1 MGWNR
6 LHSESGAEVAG
17 KPGRVRT
24 VSSPSRVSPLQL
36 SSACPRGQAKP
47 RWYHGAVSSLNVTA
61 LLFGEIG
68 MSSALSRTYDPKAHE
83 ERLGAWWE
91 RQGFFKPETQ
101 VALGQVDPGKP
112 PFVVPMPPPNVT
124 GVLHLGHAIMDAV
137 EDFLVRAKRQ
147 QGYPAL
153 WIPGTDHAGIA
164 TQSIVEQ
171 FLQETGS
178 SRQALGREAFEQEV
192 WSWKEEY
199 HSRISGQQ
207 RRLGISCDWER
218 ERFTLDPNLSR
229 AVRTSFVRLYEEG
242 LIYRGEY
249 LVNWSPKLQTA
260 VSDLEVEYEAME
272 GSLYTFKYRLQGS
285 DDYIPV
291 ATTRPETILGDTGL
305 AVHPEDEKY
314 GFRVGQ
320 HVLVPLQDR
329 PIPVV
334 ADAAVDLSFGTGA
347 FKITPGHDHTD
358 YEVGRRHGL
367 PCISIFDRDAN
378 LNETAGEFAGLSREE
393 GRARIWAAMEAQGL
407 TLGQEPYTV
416 RVPRSQ
422 RSGEIIEPML
432 STQWFVRM
440 EEMAQQAKEAVA
452 TGQIEIVPRSFEK
465 VYFHWLDNI
474 RDWCISRQLWW
485 GHRIPVWYGPDGHM
499 FCAMDEAEA
508 HASAQRHY
516 GRPTRLEQDAD
527 VLDTWYSSGLW
538 PFSILGWPEQTA
550 DYAQYYPASVLETGY
565 DILFFWVARMI
576 MLGLKLTGQVPFRT
590 VYLHGL
596 VRAED
601 GKKMSKSQGNTVDPL
616 DVVAEYGSDALRFA
630 LLTGIAPG
638 NDLTIQSSRFEN
650 NRNFANKVWN
660 AFRFLMSHAAGRE
673 LPLTQPANV
682 FLTTYALPA
691 AERLALADRWILA
704 RLTAVTQDA
713 ERLLATWQIGEMGK
727 SLYDFIWHE
736 FCDWYVEAAK
746 VDLRGED
753 PAKTQA
759 TVQVLAH
766 VLGQSMRYLHPYL
779 PFLTEAVWQELPGL
793 KAVIP
798 TVMFARWDTSAEVD
812 RQAVVDFGLL
822 QKIVRAVRN
831 LRAEY
836 KIDPGRR
843 LKVHMTC
850 RNRPELL
857 TANQDLLTA
866 LARLDAAASRWG
878 EEAGAKPDPCLT
890 LTVEEVTMYFP
901 WAGVVDM
908 EAEKRRMQAR
918 IDDLQKQLQRAQ
930 ALLANGAFVSKA
942 PAAVVAREKAKA
954 AKLAR
959 EAQQIEQRLQE
970 MQG

>member
-1 MGWNR
+1 
-6 LHSESGAEVAG
+6 
-17 KPGRVRT
+17 
-24 VSSPSRVSPLQL
+24 
-36 SSACPRGQAKP
+36 
-47 RWYHGAVSSLNVTA
+47 
-61 LLFGEIG
+61 
-68 MSSALSRTYDPKAHE
+68 MSSALSRIYDPKAHE

-91 RQGFFKPETQ
+91 AQGFFKPETQ
-101 VALGQVDPGKP
+101 AELGQLDPGKP
-112 PFVVPMPPPNVT
+112 PFVIPMPPPNVT
-124 GVLHLGHAIMDAV
+124 GALHLGHAIMDAI

-164 TQSIVEQ
+164 TQSIVER
-171 FLQETGS
+171 FLEESGS

-199 HSRISGQQ
+199 HGRISRQQ

-242 LIYRGEY
+242 LIYRGDY

-260 VSDLEVEYEAME
+260 VSDLEVEYEEME
-272 GSLYTFKYRLQGS
+272 GTLYTFKYRVQGS

-305 AVHPEDEKY
+305 AVHPEDAQY
-314 GFRVGQ
+314 SPLAGR
-320 HVLVPLQDR
+320 HVLVPMQDR

-358 YEVGRRHGL
+358 YEVGQRHGL
-367 PCISIFDRDAN
+367 PCISLFDRDAN

-407 TLGQEPYTV
+407 TLKTEPHTV

-422 RSGEIIEPML
+422 RSGEIIEPMI

-440 EEMAQQAKEAVA
+440 EEMARLAKEAVA
-452 TGQIEIVPRSFEK
+452 TGQIEIVPGSFVK

-499 FCAMDEAEA
+499 FCAMDAEEAQVQ
-508 HASAQRHY
+508 AQSHY
-516 GRPTRLEQDAD
+516 GAPTPLEQDPD

-538 PFSILGWPEQTA
+538 PFSILGWPDQTE
-550 DYAQYYPASVLETGY
+550 DYAKYYPASVLETGY

-576 MLGLKLTGQVPFRT
+576 MLGLKLTGQAPFRT

-601 GKKMSKSQGNTVDPL
+601 GKKMSKSEGNAVDPL
-616 DVVAEYGSDALRFA
+616 DVVSEYGADALRFA
-630 LLTGIAPG
+630 LLTGISPG
-638 NDLTIQSSRFEN
+638 NDLTVQSSRFEN

-660 AFRFLMSHAAGRE
+660 AFRFLMSHAERRE

-682 FLTTYALPA
+682 FLTAYAVPA
-691 AERLALADRWILA
+691 TAQLTLADRWILA
-704 RLTAVTQDA
+704 RLAEVARAA
-713 ERLLATWQIGEMGK
+713 ERLLAAWQIGEMGK
-727 SLYDFIWHE
+727 ALYDFLWHE
-736 FCDWYVEAAK
+736 LCDWYVEAAK
-746 VDLRGED
+746 VNLRGAD
-753 PAKTQA
+753 PDKAQA

-779 PFLTEAVWQELPGL
+779 PCLTEAIWQELPGL
-793 KAVIP
+793 KSAIP
-798 TVMFARWDTSAEVD
+798 TIMFARWDTPGKAD
-812 RQAVVDFGLL
+812 RQALADFDLL
-822 QKIVRAVRN
+822 QKTVRAIRN
-831 LRAEY
+831 FRSEY
-836 KIDPGRR
+836 RLDPGLR
-843 LKVHMTC
+843 LKVQMTC
-850 RNRPELL
+850 RHRPELL
-857 TANQDLLTA
+857 TANKDMLAA
-866 LARLDAAASRWG
+866 LARLDASASQFG
-878 EEAGAKPDPCLT
+878 AELAKPDQCIT
-890 LTVEEVTMYFP
+890 LTVEEITVYFP
-901 WAGVVDM
+901 WAGVLDM
-908 EAEKRRMQAR
+908 EAEQRRMQAR
-918 IDDLQKQLQRAQ
+918 IDELQRQLQRAHG
-930 ALLANGAFVSKA
+930 LLANVAFVSKA
-942 PAAVVAREKAKA
+942 PAAVVTREKEKA
-954 AKLAR
+954 AKLAL
-959 EAQQIEQRLQE
+959 ESQQIEQRLQE